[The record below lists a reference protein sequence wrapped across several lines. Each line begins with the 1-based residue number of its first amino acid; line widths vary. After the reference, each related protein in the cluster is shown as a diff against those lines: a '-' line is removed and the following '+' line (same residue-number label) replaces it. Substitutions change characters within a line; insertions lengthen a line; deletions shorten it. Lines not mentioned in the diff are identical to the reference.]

1 MTPLLL
7 FMHFVFMNI
16 WKILFIVKNVIL
28 KEIHNIISIIKKPWD
43 KTRELLWRYYI
54 NKQIDINNKTEI
66 NNKKILDSGFTKN
79 GFICQLFNNFKKK

>member
-43 KTRELLWRYYI
+43 KTRELL
-54 NKQIDINNKTEI
+54 
-66 NNKKILDSGFTKN
+66 
-79 GFICQLFNNFKKK
+79 